1 MMNPIKVIDERIR
14 RKLAGIRQAFR
25 GVITLVSA
33 AGAVQLVQGEG
44 LNGEKLQGMEYFQ
57 HFGFTSNPPEG
68 TMYVTIPLGGKTVH
82 CIIVGTEHADHRP
95 KGLLSGESVLY
106 NAHSMKIHL
115 TKDGIVVDGG
125 GKDINIQ
132 NTSHIIATAAKFT
145 IDGDL
150 EVTGNV
156 TAFSASAA
164 PISMSGM
171 KLTYNSHAHA
181 DPVSGSTGTPSA
193 LM

>member
-1 MMNPIKVIDERIR
+1 MIDERIR
-14 RKLAGIRQAFR
+14 RKLAGMRQAFR
-25 GVITLVSA
+25 GVVTLVNA

-57 HFGFTSNPPEG
+57 HFGSTSNPPEG

-82 CIIVGTEHADHRP
+82 CIIVGTEHADHRL
-95 KGLLSGESVLY
+95 KGLLPGESALY
-106 NAHSMKIHL
+106 NAFSMKIHL

-132 NTSHIIATAAKFT
+132 NTPHIIATTAKFT
-145 IDGDL
+145 IAGDL

-156 TAFSASAA
+156 TAFSGTAA
-164 PISMSGM
+164 PISMSAM
-171 KLTYNSHAHA
+171 KLTYNGHKHA
-181 DPVSGSTGTPSA
+181 DPASGSTGIPSG